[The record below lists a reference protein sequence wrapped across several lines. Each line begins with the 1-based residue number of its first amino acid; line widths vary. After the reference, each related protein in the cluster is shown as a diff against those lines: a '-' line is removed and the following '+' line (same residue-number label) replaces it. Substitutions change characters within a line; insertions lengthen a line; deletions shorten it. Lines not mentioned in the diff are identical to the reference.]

1 MNLDN
6 LKLINEKNQQA
17 QLDSKK
23 HQELLLDNTRTQET
37 IVKSF
42 NALVRYLDNQVSKT
56 HVTNQLKEIGTP
68 DALKVVS
75 AVDSLHETLKT
86 HENTDLSEITKVMQS
101 ILSEAEKI
109 PKSHNTIDIPK
120 PIDNTKQLDNLVKA
134 IKSVE
139 KVVKE
144 QKLIAEAPI
153 INVPETN
160 VNVEA
165 PDLQP
170 LQASIKDVVGA
181 VKKIVIPEYKTD
193 NKEVEKLITK
203 SNRLL
208 KELIEKP
215 VGGGGGGGSSW
226 VAVNTSGIPMPIEL
240 DASGNVPVSG
250 SVTTAAPTAIRNG
263 KKTVASAG
271 TAEVIVGSST
281 TVVGVVIQALESN
294 TGLVYIGDS
303 SVDSTNGMELQAGQA
318 TGLAID
324 NLNKV
329 YVDAAVNGEGVC
341 FIGS

>member
-193 NKEVEKLITK
+193 NK
-203 SNRLL
+203 
-208 KELIEKP
+208 
-215 VGGGGGGGSSW
+215 
-226 VAVNTSGIPMPIEL
+226 
-240 DASGNVPVSG
+240 
-250 SVTTAAPTAIRNG
+250 
-263 KKTVASAG
+263 
-271 TAEVIVGSST
+271 
-281 TVVGVVIQALESN
+281 
-294 TGLVYIGDS
+294 
-303 SVDSTNGMELQAGQA
+303 
-318 TGLAID
+318 
-324 NLNKV
+324 
-329 YVDAAVNGEGVC
+329 
-341 FIGS
+341 